1 MNLLHTSL
9 CAFRAS
15 GGLILGIPSRQKKA
29 LNPSS
34 LAEDF
39 FVHLTFNFLPQD
51 TSVLNW
57 PSCTSS
63 FVNCQEEME
72 GAS

>member
-1 MNLLHTSL
+1 MNVLHTPL

-15 GGLILGIPSRQKKA
+15 GGLILEIPSRQKKA

-39 FVHLTFNFLPQD
+39 FVHLKFNSHLKTP
-51 TSVLNW
+51 
-57 PSCTSS
+57 
-63 FVNCQEEME
+63 
-72 GAS
+72 AS